1 LICYGSKTIHIN
13 KQEETVKA
21 TIVTLMIAAL
31 ALAGCQ
37 DRPKTEAPTNQQ
49 ATAGLPAGHPPVG
62 GMSAA
67 PDGKSAMPKDAVHGG
82 AQADPHA
89 GMKPMPVPQ
98 GVPFKTGKV
107 LEMLDGG
114 QYIYLQVQHDDG
126 KKIWV
131 AALPMK
137 VVKGDKVK
145 YADAPALPN
154 FPSKSLNRTF
164 DALVLTQAVEV
175 VK

>member
-1 LICYGSKTIHIN
+1 M
-13 KQEETVKA
+13 KA

-37 DRPKTEAPTNQQ
+37 DKPKTEAPTNQQ
-49 ATAGLPAGHPPVG
+49 AAAALPTGHPPVG
-62 GMSAA
+62 GMPPAA
-67 PDGKSAMPKDAVHGG
+67 EGKPGMPAEAAKGG
-82 AQADPHA
+82 DPHA
-89 GMKPMPVPQ
+89 GLKPMAVPQ
-98 GVPFKTGKV
+98 GVPSKTGKV
-107 LEMLDGG
+107 LEVLDGG

-137 VVKGDKVK
+137 VAKGDKVK

-154 FPSKSLNRTF
+154 FPSKALKRTF
-164 DALVLTQAVEV
+164 DQLVLTQAVEV
-175 VK
+175 LK

>member
-1 LICYGSKTIHIN
+1 M
-13 KQEETVKA
+13 KA

-37 DRPKTEAPTNQQ
+37 DKPKTEAPTNQQ
-49 ATAGLPAGHPPVG
+49 TAATLPAGHPPVG
-62 GMSAA
+62 GMPPAA
-67 PDGKSAMPKDAVHGG
+67 DGKPGMPAEATKGG
-82 AQADPHA
+82 DPHA
-89 GMKPMPVPQ
+89 GLKPMAVPQ
-98 GVPFKTGKV
+98 GVPSKTGKV
-107 LEMLDGG
+107 LEVLDGG

-137 VVKGDKVK
+137 VAKGDKVK

-154 FPSKSLNRTF
+154 FPSKTLNRTF
-164 DALVLTQAVEV
+164 DQLVLTQAVEV
-175 VK
+175 LK

>member
-1 LICYGSKTIHIN
+1 MK
-13 KQEETVKA
+13 V
-21 TIVTLMIAAL
+21 TIVALMIAAL

-37 DRPKTEAPTNQQ
+37 DKPKTEAPTNQPV
-49 ATAGLPAGHPPVG
+49 AGTLPAGHPPVG
-62 GMSAA
+62 GMPPAA
-67 PDGKSAMPKDAVHGG
+67 EGKPGMPNDAVHGG

-89 GMKPMPVPQ
+89 GMKPMPIPQ
-98 GVPFKTGKV
+98 GVPTKSGKV
-107 LEMLDGG
+107 LEVLDGG
-114 QYIYLQVQHDDG
+114 QYIYMEVQHDDG

-137 VVKGDKVK
+137 VAKGDKVK

-154 FPSKSLNRTF
+154 FPSKTLKRTF